1 MNRTHR
7 RTASR
12 LLASL
17 SLLLLLG
24 CLIVLPEGADL
35 SATGTTNPGLT
46 DGAMPDAGTAPTT
59 TSPPRRLNSSLSMPY
74 FSFAQSLNS
83 RS

>member
-1 MNRTHR
+1 MNRMHY

-17 SLLLLLG
+17 SLLALFS
-24 CLIVLPEGADL
+24 CLALLPEDADP
-35 SATGTTNPGLT
+35 SAASITTGLT
-46 DGAMPDAGTAPTT
+46 DGAMPDAGTAPAA
-59 TSPPRRLNSSLSMPY
+59 TSPPRRLNSTLSMPY
-74 FSFAQSLNS
+74 FSFAQSLNP